1 MIPIVAVV
9 ADTLVE
15 SGYHWHAGK
24 NSYLSA
30 AFEVAGVLPLLVPAF
45 GGGIDFDGLLARVDG
60 VMLTGHK
67 SNVHPKNNGQ
77 AETGKHEPFDLNR
90 DATSLALERRAVTL
104 GVPLLAICRG
114 IQEMNVALGGTLG
127 SEIQE
132 RPGIKD
138 HREPDTPDLDARY
151 GLRHSVAFATDGK
164 LMEIFD
170 AETVTVNSL
179 HRQAVEKPGDV
190 LQVEARARLTEQS
203 RLFRLSTPRRL
214 RSVFN
219 GIQSTGPERTQTRA
233 GSLRHSGMR
242 YEITRRRNSNRPPA
256 MPEYAPV

>member
-67 SNVHPKNNGQ
+67 SNVHPKNYGQ
-77 AETGKHEPFDLNR
+77 AETAKHEPFDLNR
-90 DATSLALERRAVTL
+90 DATSLPLVRRAVTL

-190 LQVEARARLTEQS
+190 LQVEARAPDGTIEAVSVINSKAFAVGVQWHPEYWARTDTHS
-203 RLFRLSTPRRL
+203 RRLFEAFGDAVRD
-214 RSVFN
+214 
-219 GIQSTGPERTQTRA
+219 
-233 GSLRHSGMR
+233 
-242 YEITRRRNSNRPPA
+242 
-256 MPEYAPV
+256 YAKAKL